1 MICLVVVDL
10 IAVAALAWLRLLDE
24 LASWLR

>member
-10 IAVAALAWLRLLDE
+10 IAEAWLAWLRLLDE
-24 LASWLR
+24 LLR